1 MRAVLDGRGWRVE
14 VAAGGRAAL
23 ERLKTTRYDLVIADL
38 RMPELDGPDFY
49 HAAVAQRHELAD
61 RFLSSPAL
69 ARTPRRRG
77 SSRERTYGCSP
88 GRSRR
93 RACCTRWR

>member
-1 MRAVLDGRGWRVE
+1 

-23 ERLKTTRYDLVIADL
+23 GRLKTTRYDLVIADL

-61 RFLSSPAL
+61 RFLFLTGARPDPEASRFLASTHVRML
-69 ARTPRRRG
+69 ARPFTPEG
-77 SSRERTYGCSP
+77 LLHAVALMSP
-88 GRSRR
+88 
-93 RACCTRWR
+93 